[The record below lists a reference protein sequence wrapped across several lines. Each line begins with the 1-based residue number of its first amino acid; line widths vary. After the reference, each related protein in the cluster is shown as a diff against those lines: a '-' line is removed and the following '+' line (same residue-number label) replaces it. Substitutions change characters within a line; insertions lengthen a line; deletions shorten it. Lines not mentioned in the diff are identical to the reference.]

1 MQISNKK
8 AVECA
13 ETLVAFCKQQ
23 TFCQNCI
30 FREFGADSWNCQLK
44 IFDLKEVLANIEAKK
59 ETEGICNADGIRIE

>member
-1 MQISNKK
+1 MQISDKK

-23 TFCQNCI
+23 IFCQNCI
-30 FREFGADSWNCQLK
+30 FREFAADSWNCQLE

-59 ETEGICNADGIRIE
+59 RNRGYL